1 MRIILALILAL
12 CAYLFLPK
20 WALCVIIA
28 YFIMSAR

>member
-1 MRIILALILAL
+1 MRIVLALVLGV

>member
-1 MRIILALILAL
+1 MRIILACALGL

-28 YFIMSAR
+28 YFIMNAR